1 MAEQLKQKGMKIA
14 EEYGNM
20 PPATDINQWYD
31 SMEPEAYDEAMSLMN
46 FNEKYVIAK

>member
-1 MAEQLKQKGMKIA
+1 MTDELTQKAMAIA
-14 EEYGNM
+14 EGYAQM
-20 PPATDINQWYD
+20 PLGAEISKWYD